1 MLKVAEMAQFNV
13 NDGRRSISRY
23 ETAHKA
29 RISKIPPPVTPNRAI
44 SALSA
49 AQRGPWGPHRPIVR
63 AGAAACGVELAAARA
78 LSASARVHVIHDQ
91 FLARVLGGTRPES
104 RPAANTSARSVV
116 ELTQTVLAR
125 GFARRPEPVARCAG
139 QDPSGRG
146 SPTAGDHSSGCWG
159 EITLCQTRHMDRQC

>member
-1 MLKVAEMAQFNV
+1 MLKVAEMAQFFMSLESFP
-13 NDGRRSISRY
+13 RTRY

-29 RISKIPPPVTPNRAI
+29 QISHFGRPETAKCAI
-44 SALSA
+44 SALLA
-49 AQRGPWGPHRPIVR
+49 AQRGPCGPHRSIVR

-91 FLARVLGGTRPES
+91 FLARVLSGTRPES

-139 QDPSGRG
+139 QDPKIRSKSG
-146 SPTAGDHSSGCWG
+146 PTP
-159 EITLCQTRHMDRQC
+159 

>member
-1 MLKVAEMAQFNV
+1 MTTTQVDPHRSIITRWARSMLNLAEMAQFNV

-139 QDPSGRG
+139 QDPPLPEKNG
-146 SPTAGDHSSGCWG
+146 PTP
-159 EITLCQTRHMDRQC
+159 